1 MVTQME
7 EKIANLK
14 SLNELLL
21 KETWERRQQIDKMA
35 KEKERAEAEAT
46 RVLGEKRV
54 AEEAAAKAEMS
65 WRTMVSLAE
74 EVERLRETVERAEEE
89 KGREVGLMR
98 TEIEG
103 LRTNV
108 GDLERANAA
117 ADGAVRRAREEESRL
132 KGELEGVVK
141 EKRERDFEIC
151 ELKKAIDLLSIDLSR
166 ERKGFQVV
174 TRERDEIR
182 KRVDVQMEELREA
195 VNLLSIDLGC
205 KRKGFEVVTHER
217 DEIRK
222 CVDVEMEELRGL
234 RARLHEQEQR
244 NVVVEEEFGRVQ
256 VEMRGLVE
264 ERKEREIAFE
274 SLRIEKLLLE
284 SEKAKQVLS
293 IAELQEEVVQ
303 LRATISALKEKEK
316 GLRSEIYELGKCN
329 TEALEKQELLRL
341 DFGILV
347 EEKRETEENLK
358 LLLDEKVSITTS
370 LEVAL
375 LQLKEQK
382 NREDGIVHEKV
393 DIEQKSVK
401 QEFELLE
408 LRKEISR
415 LQDSVSALED
425 LGKSHTETNKQLLCE
440 AKDYQDKLA
449 NLTLEKEATQKE
461 LDSKRNE
468 ELSLRHRAFEL
479 EKSVDERER
488 ELVQLRKESSKLFE
502 KTKGTKSRIE
512 TLMEEKRSLE
522 RSLSETEEDFKNLR
536 SKMKSYELYA
546 VKISELLSDATK
558 VLCPSKEAVE
568 DGKVGFVVNADNIEK
583 ELNLVGAELDAIKKT
598 YMSKDEKVEELMK
611 ELEVTKNSLKEAH
624 QKKSFWT
631 LLSSA
636 TTVVVAASLAYYSR
650 VR

>member
-1 MVTQME
+1 MVKKKFSQISKVQKRGEEGAEAAAAAMVTQME

-21 KETWERRQQIDKMA
+21 KETCERRREIDEMA
-35 KEKERAEAEAT
+35 KERKREGGAEAEAA

-65 WRTMVSLAE
+65 RRVMVSLAE
-74 EVERLRETVERAEEE
+74 EVERLRERVERARRR
-89 KGREVGLMR
+89 KGGGRVNARR
-98 TEIEG
+98 TVPFESSRG
-103 LRTNV
+103 
-108 GDLERANAA
+108 
-117 ADGAVRRAREEESRL
+117 ESRL

-151 ELKKAIDLLSIDLSR
+151 ELKKAVDLLSIDLGR

-182 KRVDVQMEELREA
+182 KCVNVQMEELRG
-195 VNLLSIDLGC
+195 LG
-205 KRKGFEVVTHER
+205 
-217 DEIRK
+217 
-222 CVDVEMEELRGL
+222 
-234 RARLHEQEQR
+234 ARLHEQEQR
-244 NVVVEEEFGRVQ
+244 NVMVEEELGRVLA
-256 VEMRGLVE
+256 EMRGLVE
-264 ERKEREIAFE
+264 ERKERDRVFE
-274 SLRIEKLLLE
+274 SLRTEKHSLE
-284 SEKAKQVLS
+284 CKLVES
-293 IAELQEEVVQ
+293 
-303 LRATISALKEKEK
+303 LRGSGPTSCHYICFEGKEK
-316 GLRSEIYELGKCN
+316 GLRSKIYELGKCN
-329 TEALEKQELLRL
+329 TEALEKQDLLRL

-393 DIEQKSVK
+393 EIEQKSAK

-415 LQDSVSALED
+415 LQDSISALRIYAR
-425 LGKSHTETNKQLLCE
+425 TI
-440 AKDYQDKLA
+440 
-449 NLTLEKEATQKE
+449 QKPIN
-461 LDSKRNE
+461 SCY
-468 ELSLRHRAFEL
+468 
-479 EKSVDERER
+479 KSVDGRKR

-502 KTKGTKSRIE
+502 ETKGTKSRIE
-512 TLMEEKRSLE
+512 TLMEEKRSLK
-522 RSLSETEEDFKNLR
+522 RSLSKTEEDFKNLG
-536 SKMKSYELYA
+536 SKMKSYELYV
-546 VKISELLSDATK
+546 VKIFELLSDAAK

-568 DGKVGFVVNADNIEK
+568 DGKVGFVVNANNIEK

-631 LLSSA
+631 LMSSA